1 MSDRSKLV
9 IGLIAVI
16 GLYLVGLG
24 PLETTMAPRGHGIVD
39 LELSWT
45 PTRLQQILSDWG
57 AIGLDAAKQQIWWD
71 FAFVPAYCLMIVGA
85 LRLVLGRAQGALAR
99 WAKPLTMGVLV
110 AGALDYLEN
119 ISMLIALNGS
129 HALIGVASAFASVK
143 FVLLVAAVIA
153 LVWGMVSTLVHR
165 FKRA

>member
-1 MSDRSKLV
+1 
-9 IGLIAVI
+9 
-16 GLYLVGLG
+16 
-24 PLETTMAPRGHGIVD
+24 
-39 LELSWT
+39 
-45 PTRLQQILSDWG
+45 
-57 AIGLDAAKQQIWWD
+57 
-71 FAFVPAYCLMIVGA
+71 
-85 LRLVLGRAQGALAR
+85 
-99 WAKPLTMGVLV
+99 MGVLV